1 MSDDQPLPDEFRS
14 RIAIPNANNNFH
26 CYQYYKKWNVAG
38 KFNAFGRLCATR
50 RTIALTRYLSRSGR
64 IQFPQMAVTRNNN
77 DEGTNS
83 NDKS

>member
-1 MSDDQPLPDEFRS
+1 MECGWH
-14 RIAIPNANNNFH
+14 IT
-26 CYQYYKKWNVAG
+26 NVSPSLHY
-38 KFNAFGRLCATR
+38 GRLCTPL
-50 RTIALTRYLSRSGR
+50 RTIALTRYLCRSGG